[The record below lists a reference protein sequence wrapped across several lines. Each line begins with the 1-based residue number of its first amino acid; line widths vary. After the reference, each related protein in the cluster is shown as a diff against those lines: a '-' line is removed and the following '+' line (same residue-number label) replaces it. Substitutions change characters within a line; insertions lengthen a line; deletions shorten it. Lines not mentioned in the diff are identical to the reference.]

1 VLTVPQFP
9 QDDIMKLV
17 DYVDITS
24 GLTRKQTMK
33 RRAEGILSPNPILNE
48 LLNNQLQK
56 ERQLKMMM
64 EELKLIDALLSN
76 EITDESLEDFEN
88 NHSDIVP
95 ELHQKISEINLNSSI
110 GTISSIGSSQVDL
123 CAS

>member
-1 VLTVPQFP
+1 MLTVPQFP

-95 ELHQKISEINLNSSI
+95 ELHKKISEINLNSSI